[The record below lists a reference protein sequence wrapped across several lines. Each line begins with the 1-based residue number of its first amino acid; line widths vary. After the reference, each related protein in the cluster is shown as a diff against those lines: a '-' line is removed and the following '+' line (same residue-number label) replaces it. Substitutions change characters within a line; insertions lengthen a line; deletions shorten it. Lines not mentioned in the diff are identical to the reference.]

1 MAIERLQKRVEDRVT
16 EKAMRRLQPAIDEM
30 AKLQK
35 EIKILVIPV
44 VELNKNIER
53 LNKNIERFLME
64 TRK

>member
-1 MAIERLQKRVEDRVT
+1 MAGPIERLQKKVEDRVA

-35 EIKILVIPV
+35 EIKILVVHV

-53 LNKNIERFLME
+53 LLKE